1 MQAKINEC
9 SFIFI
14 FTALQEDTIRN
25 KKIEVVMFSE
35 LTTCLVKN
43 ATRKL
48 LDKRTNSANCS

>member
-35 LTTCLVKN
+35 SLH
-43 ATRKL
+43 
-48 LDKRTNSANCS
+48 